1 MNIKRLIIASLSV
14 FAAFQVF
21 DILEHSLILGPL
33 YMEMTNIWRPNM
45 MELMWVM
52 FLTSCVFSFAFVYI
66 FTRGYENKGIME
78 GVRYGFYIGI
88 LMNVVGIFN
97 QYVVYPIPLFLAV
110 YWFLFE
116 MVRYVIYGM
125 ITAAVYKPAES

>member
-1 MNIKRLIIASLSV
+1 
-14 FAAFQVF
+14 
-21 DILEHSLILGPL
+21 
-33 YMEMTNIWRPNM
+33 M